1 MFSFF
6 SFLQL
11 FIHQD
16 AFSSNLGTKKKKN
29 PKNLGTKQEIH
40 YKWGPKREL
49 GRSLSLYENAKGIK
63 GNTEVKG
70 LRARLY
76 F

>member
-16 AFSSNLGTKKKKN
+16 AFSS
-29 PKNLGTKQEIH
+29 NLGTKQEIH